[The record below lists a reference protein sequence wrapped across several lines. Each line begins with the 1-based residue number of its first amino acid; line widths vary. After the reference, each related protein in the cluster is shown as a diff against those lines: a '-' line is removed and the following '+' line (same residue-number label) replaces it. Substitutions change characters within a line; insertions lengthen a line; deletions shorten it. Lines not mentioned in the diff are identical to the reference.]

1 MSQIQVFSGESISPA
16 PEVTKT
22 IKVRRAKVVVGRG
35 VGRGAGRGA
44 GCGAGGIEAFD
55 AFLAK
60 SGLEPK
66 TYQREGVEFCLRR
79 ERVGCGGVGGGV
91 AGNVFGGIIADEMGL
106 GKTIVMIGLILA
118 NLVAIHRT
126 LIVVPVALISQWV
139 AQLKKNVIDS
149 GFKPDLTIA
158 VYHGASRRRIICCG
172 GGGGKWHLM
181 PDRRRRGGGGGVGG
195 DRPIDIVITTYGSV
209 ALEVPASENSNAAAA
224 AAKKPKR
231 NALAVVT
238 AKKAPRLSLLTF
250 GAERV
255 IFDEAHH
262 MRNKKSRIFRGA
274 MKLLGRCGSG
284 YDRSSGSG
292 GDVGDVGGIS
302 SSSSQV
308 RVWNVTGTPIQNKIS
323 DLKSLCYILGFSPAE
338 VIRSEQ
344 REFIRDNYVLRRTKM
359 SVGMIAAPG
368 SGIVAGATEG
378 ADVAGATGGALKSLE
393 HTNSN
398 VSWGNENELQL
409 SREIHTRARNTSD
422 RTERLKLYTRM
433 RQMCVW
439 PALISSGALLRP
451 VAAGK
456 ESLAAAAAAVV
467 DDTYDLPV
475 EQYKNALSHQS
486 KLDRVVDIINQ
497 ELATDPARKS
507 IVFCHFRREMTRIR
521 ELLLLS
527 VRSGSGGGGGS
538 GAGLSGLEII
548 DGSVSG
554 TQRNRILAASP
565 QILLLQI
572 RTCSEGLNL
581 QAYTDV
587 YFVSP
592 HWNPCV
598 EDQAIA
604 RCFRIGQ
611 TAQVRVFRFYMSDFI
626 VDKLSI
632 EGEAAAAGGA
642 IGGAMGGAGS
652 AVGSGDSGANS
663 NISTLD
669 HKCEETQERKR
680 ALCNEFL
687 EGGRADINVA

>member
-1 MSQIQVFSGESISPA
+1 MNQIPMPVV
-16 PEVTKT
+16 VTKT
-22 IKVRRAKVVVGRG
+22 IKVRRKVAASAVVGG
-35 VGRGAGRGA
+35 GGGG
-44 GCGAGGIEAFD
+44 GGGIEAFD

-60 SGLEPK
+60 SGLEQK

-79 ERVGCGGVGGGV
+79 EEENKESGGGGGGGDGGGRRV
-91 AGNVFGGIIADEMGL
+91 LGGIIADEMGL

-118 NLVAIHRT
+118 NLVAIRRT
-126 LIVVPVALISQWV
+126 LIVVPVALITQWV

-149 GFKPDLTIA
+149 GVKPDLTIA
-158 VYHGASRRRIICCG
+158 IYHGASRRRIICG
-172 GGGGKWHLM
+172 GDGDGKWHLM
-181 PDRRRRGGGGGVGG
+181 SDGRGRGRGGRGGRGDGG
-195 DRPIDIVITTYGSV
+195 RDGHDARPIDIVITTYGSV
-209 ALEVPASENSNAAAA
+209 ALEVPAAEKSNAATA
-224 AAKKPKR
+224 AAKKPK
-231 NALAVVT
+231 T
-238 AKKAPRLSLLTF
+238 PRLSLLTF

-274 MKLLGRCGSG
+274 MKLLGRC
-284 YDRSSGSG
+284 DDDG
-292 GDVGDVGGIS
+292 GHDSKI
-302 SSSSQV
+302 

-323 DLKSLCYILGFSPAE
+323 DLKSLCYILGFSPAD

-344 REFIRDNYVLRRTKM
+344 REFIRDKYVLRRTKM
-359 SVGMIAAPG
+359 SVGMIAAAPPG
-368 SGIVAGATEG
+368 SGVVAGAT
-378 ADVAGATGGALKSLE
+378 DVAGDTGGALKSLE
-393 HTNSN
+393 HSNSN
-398 VSWGNENELQL
+398 VSWENENELQL
-409 SREIHTRARNTSD
+409 SREIHMRARNTTD

-439 PALISSGALLRP
+439 PALMMGGASSSALKT
-451 VAAGK
+451 ASSK
-456 ESLAAAAAAVV
+456 AAAAAAVAAVDDAV
-467 DDTYDLPV
+467 DDTYDLPD

-486 KLDRVVDIINQ
+486 KLNRVVDVITR
-497 ELATDPARKS
+497 ELAADPARKS

-521 ELLLLS
+521 ELLLL
-527 VRSGSGGGGGS
+527 
-538 GAGLSGLEII
+538 GAGGARGVGVAGIEII

-554 TQRNRILAASP
+554 TQRNRILVASP

-604 RCFRIGQ
+604 RCFRMGQ
-611 TAQVRVFRFYMSDFI
+611 LAQVRVFRFYMTDFV
-626 VDKLSI
+626 VDELS
-632 EGEAAAAGGA
+632 AGDD
-642 IGGAMGGAGS
+642 GGDSGGAG
-652 AVGSGDSGANS
+652 NN

-687 EGGRADINVA
+687 ERSRV

>member
-1 MSQIQVFSGESISPA
+1 MSQLQECIVAGTMGSSGESISPA

-22 IKVRRAKVVVGRG
+22 IKVRRMKVVAGGGGGGGGGG
-35 VGRGAGRGA
+35 VGGGGV
-44 GCGAGGIEAFD
+44 GGIDVFD

-60 SGLEPK
+60 SGLESK
-66 TYQREGVEFCLRR
+66 TYQREGVEFCLQR
-79 ERVGCGGVGGGV
+79 ERVGGGVGG
-91 AGNVFGGIIADEMGL
+91 NVLGGIIADEMGL

-118 NLVAIHRT
+118 NLVAIRRT
-126 LIVVPVALISQWV
+126 LIVVPVALIAQWV

-158 VYHGASRRRIICCG
+158 VYHGASRLRIICG

-181 PDRRRRGGGGGVGG
+181 PDRRRGGGVGGVGG

-224 AAKKPKR
+224 KKPKK
-231 NALAVVT
+231 NT
-238 AKKAPRLSLLTF
+238 AAAKPRLSLITF

-284 YDRSSGSG
+284 YDRSG
-292 GDVGDVGGIS
+292 GDAGHVDTSKI
-302 SSSSQV
+302 

-338 VIRSEQ
+338 VICSEQ

-359 SVGMIAAPG
+359 SVGMIATPG
-368 SGIVAGATEG
+368 SGVVAGATDGG
-378 ADVAGATGGALKSLE
+378 APALKSLE
-393 HTNSN
+393 HSNSN
-398 VSWGNENELQL
+398 VSWDDENELQL
-409 SREIHTRARNTSD
+409 SREIHMRARNTSD

-439 PALISSGALLRP
+439 PALISGSSSALKT
-451 VAAGK
+451 AAD
-456 ESLAAAAAAVV
+456 AAAAADAGV
-467 DDTYDLPV
+467 DTYDLPV

-486 KLDRVVDIINQ
+486 KLNRVVEIIAR
-497 ELATDPARKS
+497 ELAADPARKS

-521 ELLLLS
+521 ELLLLG
-527 VRSGSGGGGGS
+527 VGGVGI
-538 GAGLSGLEII
+538 EII

-554 TQRNRILAASP
+554 TQRNRILVASP

-598 EDQAIA
+598 EDQAVA
-604 RCFRIGQ
+604 RCFRMGQ

-632 EGEAAAAGGA
+632 EGDDAEAV
-642 IGGAMGGAGS
+642 GGAMGGDS
-652 AVGSGDSGANS
+652 ASS

-687 EGGRADINVA
+687 EGNVTERSGVSVTSE